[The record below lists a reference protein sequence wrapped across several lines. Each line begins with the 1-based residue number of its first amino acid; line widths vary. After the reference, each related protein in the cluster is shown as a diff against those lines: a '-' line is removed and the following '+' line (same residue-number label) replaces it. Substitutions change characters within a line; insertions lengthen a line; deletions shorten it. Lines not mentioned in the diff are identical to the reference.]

1 MSGDGPDTASRGA
14 QRSSAGPVRR
24 RLLTWVAALVVLVVV
39 GATFAVVQVRA
50 ARAADVQ
57 VATQRSAE
65 ASATQAARV
74 AADAAA
80 ARTDTARR
88 AQEASLVA
96 ERAAAVTTVQAQVAA
111 AEPVLAASTGKVDD
125 DAVRQALAT
134 AIEAAH
140 AAITAA
146 AEPAGPTAPD
156 AASIVAAGTAV
167 AMARS
172 AVEAAQAT
180 WQQATDAAAAAASA
194 KAAAA
199 AKAAPKKSPAASAQP
214 AAGSSAAD
222 LAAAAAAAKAKAAA
236 QGVPVWVTS
245 VPSADGDGSNGHM
258 PMSSMCLIG
267 WGTDQIGSPQY
278 LRCDAADALGRL
290 NDAFRARFGES
301 LAMDLTYRSYDEQVR
316 IAAYYGALAATPGTS
331 SHGLGTALDVQE
343 WPSVYGFGTERY
355 AWLVANAP
363 TYGWFAPARVR
374 ETGAYPEYWH
384 YEYGPGRTS

>member
-39 GATFAVVQVRA
+39 GVSFAVVQVRA
-50 ARAADVQ
+50 ARAADVRA
-57 VATQRSAE
+57 ATQQAAE

-74 AADAAA
+74 AADAVA
-80 ARTDTARR
+80 ARTEAARL
-88 AQEASLVA
+88 AQQASLA
-96 ERAAAVTTVQAQVAA
+96 AARAAAVTTVQAQVAA
-111 AEPVLAASTGKVDD
+111 AEPVLAASAGKVDD

-134 AIEAAH
+134 AIQAAH
-140 AAITAA
+140 GASTAA
-146 AEPAGPTAPD
+146 AEPASPTAPD
-156 AASIVAAGTAV
+156 AAAILAAGTAV
-167 AMARS
+167 DTARA

-180 WQQATDAAAAAASA
+180 WQQAADATV
-194 KAAAA
+194 
-199 AKAAPKKSPAASAQP
+199 
-214 AAGSSAAD
+214 
-222 LAAAAAAAKAKAAA
+222 AAAAAAAKAKAAA
-236 QGVPVWVTS
+236 GGVPVWVTS
-245 VPSADGDGSNGHM
+245 VPTADGDGSNGHM

-278 LRCDAADALGRL
+278 LRCDAADALNRL

-343 WPSVYGFGTERY
+343 WPSVYEFGTERY

>member
-1 MSGDGPDTASRGA
+1 MSDDGPGTTSRGA
-14 QRSSAGPVRR
+14 RRSSTGPARR
-24 RLLTWVAALVVLVVV
+24 RLLTWVAAVVVLVVV
-39 GATFAVVQVRA
+39 GASFAVMQVRA
-50 ARAADVQ
+50 ARAADVRA
-57 VATQRSAE
+57 ATQRVAE

-80 ARTDTARR
+80 ARTEAARL
-88 AQEASLVA
+88 AQEASLAA

-111 AEPVLAASTGKVDD
+111 AEPVLAASAGKVDD
-125 DAVRQALAT
+125 DAVRQVLAT
-134 AIEAAH
+134 AIEAAS
-140 AAITAA
+140 AALTTA

-156 AASIVAAGTAV
+156 AAGIVAAGVSVDTAR
-167 AMARS
+167 AT
-172 AVEAAQAT
+172 VEAAQAT
-180 WQQATDAAAAAASA
+180 WQQAADAADAAAKKASAASR
-194 KAAAA
+194 
-199 AKAAPKKSPAASAQP
+199 QP
-214 AAGSSAAD
+214 ATGSSAAD

-236 QGVPVWVTS
+236 GGVPVWVTS
-245 VPSADGDGSNGHM
+245 VPTADGDGSNGHM

-278 LRCDAADALGRL
+278 LRCDAADALARL

-355 AWLVANAP
+355 VWLVANAP
-363 TYGWFAPARVR
+363 TFGWFAPARVR

>member
-1 MSGDGPDTASRGA
+1 MSDDGPGTTSRGA
-14 QRSSAGPVRR
+14 RR
-24 RLLTWVAALVVLVVV
+24 PSTRPARPRLLTWVAAVVVLVVV
-39 GATFAVVQVRA
+39 GASFAVVQVRA
-50 ARAADVQ
+50 ARAADVRA
-57 VATQRSAE
+57 ATQQAAE

-74 AADAAA
+74 AADAVA
-80 ARTDTARR
+80 ARTEAARL
-88 AQEASLVA
+88 AQQASLA
-96 ERAAAVTTVQAQVAA
+96 AARAAAVTTVQAQVAA
-111 AEPVLAASTGKVDD
+111 AEPVLAASAGKVDD

-134 AIEAAH
+134 AIQAAH
-140 AAITAA
+140 GASTAA
-146 AEPAGPTAPD
+146 AEPASPTAPD
-156 AASIVAAGTAV
+156 AAAILAAGTAV
-167 AMARS
+167 DTARA

-180 WQQATDAAAAAASA
+180 WQQAADATVAAAAAAA
-194 KAAAA
+194 K
-199 AKAAPKKSPAASAQP
+199 KPPTASKQP
-214 AAGSSAAD
+214 AGSTAATSTAAAD

-236 QGVPVWVTS
+236 GGVPVWVTS
-245 VPSADGDGSNGHM
+245 VPTADGDGSNGHM

-278 LRCDAADALGRL
+278 LRCDAADALNRL

-343 WPSVYGFGTERY
+343 WPSVYEFGTERY

>member
-1 MSGDGPDTASRGA
+1 MSDDGPGTTSWDAR
-14 QRSSAGPVRR
+14 RSSTGPARR
-24 RLLTWVAALVVLVVV
+24 RLLTWVAAVVVLVVV
-39 GATFAVVQVRA
+39 GASFAVVQVRA
-50 ARAADVQ
+50 ARAADVRA
-57 VATQRSAE
+57 ATQQAAG

-80 ARTDTARR
+80 ARTEAARL
-88 AQEASLVA
+88 AQEASLAA

-111 AEPVLAASTGKVDD
+111 AEPVLTASAGKVDD

-134 AIEAAH
+134 AIEAART
-140 AAITAA
+140 AMTAA
-146 AEPAGPTAPD
+146 AEPASPTAPD
-156 AASIVAAGTAV
+156 AAGIVAAGVAVDTA
-167 AMARS
+167 RT

-180 WQQATDAAAAAASA
+180 WQQAADAAAAAKKASA
-194 KAAAA
+194 ASKQAAT
-199 AKAAPKKSPAASAQP
+199 
-214 AAGSSAAD
+214 GSSEAD
-222 LAAAAAAAKAKAAA
+222 LAAAAAAAKAKAVAG
-236 QGVPVWVTS
+236 GVPVWVTS
-245 VPSADGDGSNGHM
+245 VPTADGDGSNGHM

-278 LRCDAADALGRL
+278 LRCDAANALARL

-316 IAAYYGALAATPGTS
+316 IAAYYGALAAKPGTS

-343 WPSVYGFGTERY
+343 WPGVYGFGTERY

>member
-1 MSGDGPDTASRGA
+1 MSVDGPDTTSRGA
-14 QRSSAGPVRR
+14 RRSATGSARR
-24 RLLTWVAALVVLVVV
+24 GLLTWVAAVVVLVVV
-39 GATFAVVQVRA
+39 GASFAVVQVRA
-50 ARAADVQ
+50 ASAADVRA
-57 VATQRSAE
+57 ATQRAAE
-65 ASATQAARV
+65 ADATQAARV

-80 ARTDTARR
+80 ARADEVRL
-88 AQEASLVA
+88 AQEASLAA

-111 AEPVLAASTGKVDD
+111 AEPVLAASAGKVDD

-134 AIEAAH
+134 AIQAAH
-140 AAITAA
+140 GASTAA
-146 AEPAGPTAPD
+146 AEPASPTAPD
-156 AASIVAAGTAV
+156 AAAILAAGTAV
-167 AMARS
+167 DTASA

-180 WQQATDAAAAAASA
+180 WQQAADATVAAAAAA
-194 KAAAA
+194 A
-199 AKAAPKKSPAASAQP
+199 AKKPPTASKQP
-214 AAGSSAAD
+214 AGSTAATSTAAAD

-236 QGVPVWVTS
+236 GGVPVWVTS
-245 VPSADGDGSNGHM
+245 VPTADGDGSNGHM

-278 LRCDAADALGRL
+278 LRCDAADALNRL

-343 WPSVYGFGTERY
+343 WPSVYEFGTERY